1 MGVSRQKVIQTA
13 EKLVARGRLQAAI
26 SEYRKVLE
34 SAPNDTSML
43 NRVGDLYARLNQV
56 DKATRLFRQTAENFA
71 RQGFFVKAIAIYKK
85 IIRLDPSQIAAY
97 ESLAGLYG
105 RQGLTNEALGQYQ
118 VVADYFLKH
127 GDRTATAGIYRN
139 MIEVDAENPR
149 YRLRLAGLLQEAG
162 DLSGALEQYHE
173 IASLMLAHGRTEEAT
188 QVYTSALDVDSSDT
202 DFLVR
207 AVRAL
212 RAVGHASGAERLFDL
227 VAERNSD
234 TAAAARAELERARES
249 KEEQAGGAQ
258 DVDGG
263 RPFWMAEAEVDEEEA
278 GAGEE
283 VVSALEGTIADDEE
297 VVLDLDSPELGGD
310 ELEAWMEGP
319 AVPLEDSGVAEEPT
333 VDEAADFEFE
343 LEIEE
348 PIAEAEAE
356 RWEEPAAEAVMEGE
370 EEPAAEARVEEAA
383 PEAEVPITEPG
394 EELVVEEQEAEEQ
407 GPAGEVGT
415 DEPAIEIE
423 EEPVA
428 VSIAGVETAEEVP
441 AEEVPAAGPPG
452 PETPDARPTEIADRA
467 RDLLTEATVLSKYG
481 MDEMAVACLEETL
494 ELDPDHVEA
503 QGRLIHLQLSLG
515 RRDEALIMA
524 NRFAG
529 LVAEGG
535 EPAIWERVVERM
547 GEEGFDLD
555 EGRFV
560 APALPETE
568 RPVAAAEPGEEAF
581 EQPEEWAEEVEEAAR
596 LEALAAAEDTAPEAI
611 PEASS
616 LEPDELEA
624 AATLEERGA
633 VEAEPELAEE
643 TTRPEEGRGEV
654 EIDTRRDILDIATT
668 VRRRPSAGGRAP
680 AATPGEL
687 LAGAEE
693 LIWEGEES
701 PAERPRGDLP
711 EEAAERAAGAAAE
724 LPPDLDLTAM
734 AEELEAAAE
743 RFAASLG
750 PTPATDEPALPS
762 PADVVEP
769 AGAAEPVWSDEKALG
784 ADEFFDLATELE
796 AELLEAEMEDDL
808 LPPVQEQTIE
818 EIVEG
823 FRRGME
829 KSLSPE
835 DYDTHYNLGI
845 AYQEMGLVD
854 EAIGEFQLA
863 AKDSRYLVECCSLLA
878 GCFQSKGYPE
888 LAVHWYERGLAS
900 PSLREDERL
909 GLLYELGNLEIAI
922 GARER
927 ARERFVELYG
937 ISSTYRDVVA
947 KLEELGRRP
956 S

>member
-127 GDRTATAGIYRN
+127 GDRTAAAGIYRS
-139 MIEVDAENPR
+139 MIDVDVENPR

-162 DLSGALEQYHE
+162 NLSGALEQYHE
-173 IASLMLAHGRTEEAT
+173 IASLMLAHGRIEEAA
-188 QVYTSALDVDSSDT
+188 QVYTSALDVDSTDT
-202 DFLVR
+202 GFLAR
-207 AVRAL
+207 AVKAL
-212 RAVGHASGAERLFDL
+212 REAGHAAGAERLFDL
-227 VAERNSD
+227 VAERSSG
-234 TAAAARAELERARES
+234 TAAAARAELERARERE
-249 KEEQAGGAQ
+249 EEQAGEAR
-258 DVDGG
+258 DVESG
-263 RPFWMAEAEVDEEEA
+263 RPFWMVEAAADEEEP

-283 VVSALEGTIADDEE
+283 VVSALQETIAGGDE
-297 VVLDLDSPELGGD
+297 VVLDLDSPDLGGD
-310 ELEAWMEGP
+310 GVEGWMEAP
-319 AVPLEDSGVAEEPT
+319 PVPLEASAAAEEPAT
-333 VDEAADFEFE
+333 DEATDFEFE
-343 LEIEE
+343 LEVEE
-348 PIAEAEAE
+348 PIAE
-356 RWEEPAAEAVMEGE
+356 GE
-370 EEPAAEARVEEAA
+370 EEPEAA
-383 PEAEVPITEPG
+383 ARAEGKVGEAESAITELE
-394 EELVVEEQEAEEQ
+394 EELVVEAQEAEDQE
-407 GPAGEVGT
+407 A
-415 DEPAIEIE
+415 A
-423 EEPVA
+423 A
-428 VSIAGVETAEEVP
+428 K

-467 RDLLTEATVLSKYG
+467 LDLLTEATVLSKYG

-494 ELDPDHVEA
+494 ELDPDHVQA

-535 EPAIWERVVERM
+535 EPAIWAQVVERM
-547 GEEGFDLD
+547 GAEGFDLD

-568 RPVAAAEPGEEAF
+568 EAVAAAAPGEGVF

-596 LEALAAAEDTAPEAI
+596 LEALSAAEDTAAEAVPEI
-611 PEASS
+611 SG

-624 AATLEERGA
+624 AATVEEQS
-633 VEAEPELAEE
+633 VELEPELAKEG
-643 TTRPEEGRGEV
+643 TPSPDEGRGEV
-654 EIDTRRDILDIATT
+654 EVDTRRDILDIATA

-701 PAERPRGDLP
+701 PTELPRGDLP
-711 EEAAERAAGAAAE
+711 EEAAARVAGAAAE
-724 LPPDLDLTAM
+724 LPADLDLTAM

-750 PTPATDEPALPS
+750 PMVPPAEPAPPS
-762 PADVVEP
+762 PVDGPER
-769 AGAAEPVWSDEKALG
+769 AEATEAVWSDEKALG

-796 AELLEAEMEDDL
+796 AELLDAEMEDDL

-823 FRRGME
+823 FRRGMA

-878 GCFQSKGYPE
+878 GCFRSKGYPE

-900 PSLREDERL
+900 PSVREDERL

>member
-105 RQGLTNEALGQYQ
+105 RQGLTNEAMGQYQ

-127 GDRTATAGIYRN
+127 GDRTAAAGIYRS
-139 MIEVDAENPR
+139 MIDVDTENPR

-173 IASLMLAHGRTEEAT
+173 IASLMLAHGRIEEAA
-188 QVYTSALDVDSSDT
+188 QVYTSALDVDSTDT
-202 DFLVR
+202 RFLAR
-207 AVRAL
+207 AAKAL
-212 RAVGHASGAERLFDL
+212 REAGHASGAERLFDL
-227 VAERNSD
+227 VAERSAD
-234 TAAAARAELERARES
+234 TAAAARAELERALGS
-249 KEEQAGGAQ
+249 EEARAGEAPE
-258 DVDGG
+258 VETG
-263 RPFWMAEAEVDEEEA
+263 RPFWMVEAAAEEEPEA
-278 GAGEE
+278 RGE
-283 VVSALEGTIADDEE
+283 VASALEEASAGGEAL
-297 VVLDLDSPELGGD
+297 VLDLDSAELEGD
-310 ELEAWMEGP
+310 ELGAWMDMP
-319 AVPLEDSGVAEEPT
+319 AVPLEAAGAAEQPAT
-333 VDEAADFEFE
+333 DEAADFEFE
-343 LEIEE
+343 LEVEE
-348 PIAEAEAE
+348 PTAE
-356 RWEEPAAEAVMEGE
+356 PD
-370 EEPAAEARVEEAA
+370 
-383 PEAEVPITEPG
+383 

-407 GPAGEVGT
+407 APAAEVET
-415 DEPAIEIE
+415 DEPAIESE
-423 EEPVA
+423 EEPAAVA
-428 VSIAGVETAEEVP
+428 VAGAE
-441 AEEVPAAGPPG
+441 AAQEVPAAGPPG

-467 RDLLTEATVLSKYG
+467 RDLLIEATVLSKYG

-503 QGRLIHLQLSLG
+503 QGRLIHLQISLG

-535 EPAIWERVVERM
+535 EPAIWAQVVERM
-547 GEEGFDLD
+547 GEEGFDLA

-568 RPVAAAEPGEEAF
+568 EPGAVATPEEGAF
-581 EQPEEWAEEVEEAAR
+581 EQPEEWAEEVEEAVR
-596 LEALAAAEDTAPEAI
+596 REALAGAEGRAAEAV

-624 AATLEERGA
+624 AAAAEERA
-633 VEAEPELAEE
+633 VEAEPELAEAVE
-643 TTRPEEGRGEV
+643 PVEELAADAEPERAEEERPRPEEGRGEV

-668 VRRRPSAGGRAP
+668 VRRRPSVGGRAP

-701 PAERPRGDLP
+701 PAEPPRGDLP
-711 EEAAERAAGAAAE
+711 EEAAARVAGGAAE
-724 LPPDLDLTAM
+724 LPPDLDLAAM

-750 PTPATDEPALPS
+750 PTPSTDEPAPPF
-762 PADVVEP
+762 PADVVER
-769 AGAAEPVWSDEKALG
+769 AGAAEAVWSDEKALG

-796 AELLEAEMEDDL
+796 AELLDAEMEDDL

-900 PSLREDERL
+900 PSVREDERL